1 MYKHVWNKYL
11 PVIKI
16 LLKKSAVGG
25 VQKLGLNRTDFE
37 RGTKGRKASCSFHI
51 ELEKGRVT
59 TISPAAPAKELV
71 ASLLED
77 ETAKGLLR
85 QNNYKITL
93 RSDLELIITNLTPA
107 ATEAP
112 EPGQEVIQG

>member
-11 PVIKI
+11 PVIRI
-16 LLKKSAVGG
+16 LLKKSATA

-37 RGTKGRKASCSFHI
+37 KGTRGRKASCSFHI

-59 TISPAAPAKELV
+59 TISPAAPAKDLV
-71 ASLLED
+71 ALLLED
-77 ETAKGLLR
+77 ETTRVLLR

-93 RSDLELIITNLTPA
+93 KSDLELIIANITP
-107 ATEAP
+107 EAP
-112 EPGQEVIQG
+112 EAAAPEQQVVHG